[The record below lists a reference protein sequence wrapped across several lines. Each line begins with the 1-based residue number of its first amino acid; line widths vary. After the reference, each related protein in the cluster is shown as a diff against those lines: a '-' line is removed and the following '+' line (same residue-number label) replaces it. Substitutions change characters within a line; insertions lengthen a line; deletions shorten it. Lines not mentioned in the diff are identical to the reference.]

1 MGRGAILLG
10 AMTLDGYH
18 VELTAALVKSRWKI
32 HHDQT
37 YADGFIDAEEVLVN
51 LHLEIPLLRPFFCFN

>member
-1 MGRGAILLG
+1 MDRGAILLG

-18 VELTAALVKSRWKI
+18 DELTAALVRSRWMI

-37 YADGFIDAEEVLVN
+37 YADSFIDAEEVLVN
-51 LHLEIPLLRPFFCFN
+51 LRSKLSLPRPFYCFN